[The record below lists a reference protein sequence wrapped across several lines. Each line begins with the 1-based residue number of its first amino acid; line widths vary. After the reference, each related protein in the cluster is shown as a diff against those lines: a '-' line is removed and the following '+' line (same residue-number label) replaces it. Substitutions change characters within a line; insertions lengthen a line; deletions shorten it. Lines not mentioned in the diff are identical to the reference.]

1 MDLTQFNRRNLDSFL
16 LSINVTRMEVIVLH
30 NDRICKKNFYTFIGI
45 NIYAKRV
52 YIAYGIVEDTEF
64 F

>member
-30 NDRICKKNFYTFIGI
+30 IIEYVKRIFI
-45 NIYAKRV
+45 RS
-52 YIAYGIVEDTEF
+52 
-64 F
+64 